1 MSHHLVASDGRAFTA
16 TPALWESALFLA
28 EKYGWKPAGTEPP
41 PLPEDVI
48 HSKSVRGFRIW
59 ERMLD
64 RWSASLVAVEVTS
77 ARFPAALRWLADLQC
92 RWPLARSVALTSR
105 ELDEEA
111 RWALR
116 EAGAIHV
123 ARSPRELRW
132 VASIAGR
139 QLALAPARET
149 TLREKIFGSLP
160 WAADSTLETAAP
172 RRDRR

>member
-64 RWSASLVAVEVTS
+64 RWDPERRALALGSLVLSDVAEVFGR
-77 ARFPAALRWLADLQC
+77 ARSRRRAPDRAALPRQAPAA
-92 RWPLARSVALTSR
+92 
-105 ELDEEA
+105 
-111 RWALR
+111 
-116 EAGAIHV
+116 
-123 ARSPRELRW
+123 
-132 VASIAGR
+132 IAMY
-139 QLALAPARET
+139 
-149 TLREKIFGSLP
+149 
-160 WAADSTLETAAP
+160 
-172 RRDRR
+172 